1 MKRPLILIFIIL
13 SLVAMGFYFFKKY
26 NLTETPVKIDEK
38 LLPFV
43 NSGKLDK
50 VLASDISNGRVIE
63 AFVGI
68 KYDDIY
74 RLYPNSEERNLKMK
88 ERENQ
93 ILTEIAGN
101 YDVIEIY
108 KYSNIVFLRIY
119 DVDSLLK
126 FINHPQVIFIKANRA
141 LKLQ

>member
-1 MKRPLILIFIIL
+1 M
-13 SLVAMGFYFFKKY
+13 SFYFFKNY
-26 NLTETPVKIDEK
+26 NLTETTVKIDEK

-43 NSGKLDK
+43 NSGKLDE
-50 VLASDISNGRVIE
+50 VLASDISNGKVIE
-63 AFVGI
+63 ALVVI
-68 KYDDIY
+68 KNDDIY
-74 RLYPNSEERNLKMK
+74 RLYPNLEERTSKMK

-101 YDVIEIY
+101 YDIIETY
-108 KYSNIVFLRIY
+108 KYSNVVFLRIY

-126 FINHPQVIFIKANRA
+126 FINHPQIIYIIANRA